1 MIIMLMGKIHL
12 EAQQGERRLLESGGL
27 SFGLEPL
34 DVSNNQAINKSST
47 RIGRVGQRNPKR
59 DAVGMK
65 QYDS

>member
-1 MIIMLMGKIHL
+1 MGDSRINKIRS

-27 SFGLEPL
+27 SIGFESL